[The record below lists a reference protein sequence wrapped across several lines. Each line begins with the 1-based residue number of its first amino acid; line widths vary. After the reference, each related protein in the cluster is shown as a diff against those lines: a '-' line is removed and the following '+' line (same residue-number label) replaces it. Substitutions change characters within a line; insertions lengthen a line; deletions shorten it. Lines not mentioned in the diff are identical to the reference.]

1 MASDKVSMIVRVTR
15 AERERIAAAARR
27 LGITRNDFIRLRA
40 LAAAEE
46 ASEIERIEAVVAGLE
61 ASLAE
66 ALDAHAERVNGNL
79 KNVADW
85 MKRRWPE
92 PAATQ

>member
-1 MASDKVSMIVRVTR
+1 MASNKVSMIIRMTR
-15 AERERIAAAARR
+15 AERDRIAAAARR
-27 LGITRNDFIRLRA
+27 LGVTRNDFIRLRA

-46 ASEIERIEAVVAGLE
+46 ASEMERVESAISGLE

-85 MKRRWPE
+85 MKKRWPA
-92 PAATQ
+92 PTVKQ